1 MVMGKTLIEVEK
13 EVDELTFSDKE
24 ILVQKLMDEI
34 DPMEDELKA
43 LLLSEVRRRR
53 EEILSGKVKGIPLN
67 EAMKEM
73 KRRIDERGNSS
84 SGSIA

>member
-1 MVMGKTLIEVEK
+1 MGKTLIEVEK

>member
-53 EEILSGKVKGIPLN
+53 EEILCGKVKGIPLN